1 MNILTYSASSGKVPQ
16 QYVDAAT
23 TLARLMAQEG
33 HTLINGGGRTGLM
46 GALTDAIIE
55 SGGKAIGVI
64 PQFMVNNNWQHN
76 GMTQLI
82 VTENMHERKEQMS
95 RLSDA
100 VIALPGGVGT
110 MEEML
115 EIITWKQLGLYL
127 KPIVVFNID
136 GYYDALLSQLRRAI
150 DENIMR
156 PLHNDLWRVA
166 STPAEALELAK
177 TTPLWDPSFTKLA
190 AI

>member
-1 MNILTYSASSGKVPQ
+1 
-16 QYVDAAT
+16 
-23 TLARLMAQEG
+23 
-33 HTLINGGGRTGLM
+33 
-46 GALTDAIIE
+46 
-55 SGGKAIGVI
+55 
-64 PQFMVNNNWQHN
+64 MVNNNWQHN

-166 STPAEALELAK
+166 NTPAEALELAK